1 MPLCPFPPPG
11 SYVPVVCSGQLGVH
25 GQSIMEGFH
34 VVILAEEKKY
44 IEMCQLVSNGAF
56 LKTTKL
62 KNRPIKISLR
72 FAVWSQFYQQALI
85 NKEIELFWFILGFFQ
100 VTNDYF
106 KCHKAGLVQTGKIT
120 YLICY

>member
-1 MPLCPFPPPG
+1 
-11 SYVPVVCSGQLGVH
+11 
-25 GQSIMEGFH
+25 
-34 VVILAEEKKY
+34 
-44 IEMCQLVSNGAF
+44 MCQLVSNGAF

-85 NKEIELFWFILGFFQ
+85 NKQIELFWFILGFFQ

-106 KCHKAGLVQTGKIT
+106 KCHKAGLFK
-120 YLICY
+120 L